1 MTPTPEDYASALAE
15 IEYDEA
21 VEREATERMPV
32 IVRPAVD
39 EDKDL

>member
-21 VEREATERMPV
+21 CAREADERMPV
-32 IVRPAVD
+32 IVRPCVSDD
-39 EDKDL
+39 EEL

>member
-21 VEREATERMPV
+21 CAREAAERMPV
-32 IVRPAVD
+32 IVRPAVGK
-39 EDKDL
+39 EEL